1 MSHESP
7 YMIASF
13 QLTVSGEYETGRL
26 AAVLARLSVAGDLIR
41 LEGELGAGK
50 STFCRHYLQAL
61 GHKGEVPSPTYTLVQ
76 TYGDTRF
83 PVAHVDCY
91 RMKEPEEMDG
101 LGLEDYRQYGIILC
115 EWPEKGGAM
124 VADGQP
130 DFLDYHINSVENPG
144 TLTLSFEAGPS
155 QHSRV
160 ITLQGSRSWQHR
172 FAFLRQLGIELPVVT
187 TRPVTA
193 EGREAFLDA
202 LGLKD
207 YKIQGLGG
215 DWSGRSYWR
224 VQLANTKTLMLM
236 DAPPPQ
242 EGVTEYAAVAEY
254 YRSIGLHSAQIVA
267 SNDTEGYL
275 LSEDFGDIQLWNL
288 VKDGADERAWY
299 KAVADGLIQQCNS
312 APPAWA
318 RTYSAKDWWV
328 EVLRFAN
335 WFMPFARGHATST
348 EEYRQWQDL
357 WAPLHARVMKLPTGL
372 MMWDCQSPNLMIV
385 GDEPKL
391 ENIGWIDIQ
400 DARVAPVCQ
409 DLGHLLRNIRS
420 PQVDER
426 EAYILDYVAE
436 QLKIDRAELQTC
448 VDICSLH
455 NACRIIG
462 GLTRI
467 YVRDGKHEG
476 PVKYLE
482 RTWETARQS
491 YANPELKAIVDFM
504 QQYEAPG
511 LARLWKE
518 TAGKAA

>member
-7 YMIASF
+7 YLIPS
-13 QLTVSGEYETGRL
+13 LTLTLSGEYETGRL
-26 AAVLARLSVAGDLIR
+26 AALLARISVSGDLIR
-41 LEGELGAGK
+41 LQGELGAGK

-91 RMKEPEEMDG
+91 RMREAAEMDG
-101 LGLEDYRQYGIILC
+101 LGLEDYRKYGIILC
-115 EWPEKGGAM
+115 EWPEKGSDL

-130 DFLDYHINSVENPG
+130 DFLDYHINSLENPG
-144 TLTLSFEAGPS
+144 TLSLRFEAGPS
-155 QHSRV
+155 QYSRT
-160 ITLQGSRSWQHR
+160 ITLEGSGSWQYR
-172 FAFLRQLGIELPVVT
+172 FALLSKLGFELPVVV
-187 TRPVTA
+187 TRPVDDQ
-193 EGREAFLDA
+193 GRKAFLDT

-207 YKIQGLGG
+207 YALDALGG

-224 VQLANTKTLMLM
+224 VKTNGKTLMLM

-242 EGVTEYAAVAEY
+242 EGVTDYANVAEY
-254 YRSIGLHSAQIVA
+254 YRGIGLRSAQIVA
-267 SNDTEGYL
+267 ANHTEGYL
-275 LSEDFGDIQLWNL
+275 LSEDFGDTQLWNL
-288 VKDGADERAWY
+288 VKDGADQRDWY
-299 KAVADGLIQQCNS
+299 KAVADGLIKQCQS
-312 APPAWA
+312 APPAWG
-318 RTYSAKDWWV
+318 RLYSAKDWWV

-335 WFMPFARGHATST
+335 WFMPFAHGKATAL
-348 EEYRQWQDL
+348 EEYRRWQDL
-357 WAPLHARVMKLPTGL
+357 WTPLHARVMRMPTGL
-372 MMWDCQSPNLMIV
+372 MMWDCQSPNLMIL

-391 ENIGWIDIQ
+391 DNIGWIDIQ

-420 PQVDER
+420 PQNDDR
-426 EAYILDYVAE
+426 EAFVLDHVAD
-436 QLKIDRAELQTC
+436 QLKLDRAELQTC
-448 VDICSLH
+448 IDICSLH

-467 YVRDGKHEG
+467 YVRDGKYEG

-491 YANPELKAIVDFM
+491 YANPALREIVDFM
-504 QQYEAPG
+504 QDFEAPG